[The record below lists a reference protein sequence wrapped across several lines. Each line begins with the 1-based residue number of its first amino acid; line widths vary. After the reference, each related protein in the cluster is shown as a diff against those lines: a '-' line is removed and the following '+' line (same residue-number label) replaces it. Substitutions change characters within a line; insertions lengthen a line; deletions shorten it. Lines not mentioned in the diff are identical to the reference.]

1 MRLGIAA
8 ALLGVFLMTLGI
20 FVLGGRSYP
29 VNLYAYVL
37 GIVLTALGVG
47 RLVWFGWRGS
57 GRSWLV
63 AAFPAAILTWPIYEL
78 VRQDPFYLPVG
89 FLGTYTAPLLS
100 STVATALLAIGW
112 FRNPSRVITRRGVSL
127 IGSGQLA
134 SSDSSTGVIASSA
147 AKVGGQM
154 RSSRFV

>member
-1 MRLGIAA
+1 MRLGFVAS
-8 ALLGVFLMTLGI
+8 LLGMFLLTLGI

-47 RLVWFGWRGS
+47 RLVWVGWRGS

-63 AAFPAAILTWPIYEL
+63 AALPAAILTWTLYEL

-100 STVATALLAIGW
+100 STVAAGLVAIGW
-112 FRNPSRVITRRGVSL
+112 FRTRSRVIRR
-127 IGSGQLA
+127 
-134 SSDSSTGVIASSA
+134 
-147 AKVGGQM
+147 
-154 RSSRFV
+154 R